1 MSKKSHFRRP
11 FDKWH
16 GERAETLLKSER
28 HHLYHIYWY
37 LWRQLRLKTSLRG
50 ICKILGLF
58 VNPLTADDKYSLLK
72 RGNFLKHFQM
82 DLSQKRK
89 RISVFFFFLHF
100 LNLDSITNNLKKKMA
115 LLAHV
120 FWKLRTKK
128 SVVR

>member
-16 GERAETLLKSER
+16 GERVETLLKSER

-58 VNPLTADDKYSLLK
+58 VNQLTADDKYSLLK
-72 RGNFLKHFQM
+72 RGNFQKHFQT

-89 RISVFFFFLHF
+89 RISIFFVLFFAFSKFRLNYEQFEKKDGPHSSCF
-100 LNLDSITNNLKKKMA
+100 LELTN
-115 LLAHV
+115 
-120 FWKLRTKK
+120 
-128 SVVR
+128 